1 MGFAMLVIK
10 LVKAVMDHWPQ
21 IVSLVRILTFCLMDS
36 AINVIPAAPLVP
48 QVIYPYLIIK

>member
-1 MGFAMLVIK
+1 MLVIK